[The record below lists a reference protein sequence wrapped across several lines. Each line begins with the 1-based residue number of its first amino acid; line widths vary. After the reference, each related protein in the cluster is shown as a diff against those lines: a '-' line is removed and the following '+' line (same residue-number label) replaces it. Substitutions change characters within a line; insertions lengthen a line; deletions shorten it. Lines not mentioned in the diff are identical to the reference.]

1 MCFMNTIDNSA
12 DNEIINN
19 SGNNAGENNQ
29 QSDELI
35 SKKELLEKYGISY
48 GTLYRWR
55 RLGLIPDEW
64 FIRRSTYTG
73 QETFF
78 PRELVCARV
87 ELILENRD
95 ETSLEELARR
105 IRKKDDG
112 DDGTAALI
120 IETAGG
126 ARRIPITEIKTIKL
140 KYGGREVDIT
150 NIFKELGV

>member
-1 MCFMNTIDNSA
+1 MSA
-12 DNEIINN
+12 TGHSDDNEDINN
-19 SGNNAGENNQ
+19 SGYNTGEDNQ

-35 SKKELLEKYGISY
+35 SKKELLEKYSISY

-78 PRELVCARV
+78 PRELVCSRV
-87 ELILENRD
+87 ELILKNRD
-95 ETSLEELARR
+95 DTSLEELARR

-112 DDGTAALI
+112 DDGPAALI
-120 IETAGG
+120 IKTAGG
-126 ARRIPITEIKTIKL
+126 TRRIPITEIKTIRL
-140 KYGGREVDIT
+140 KHGGREVDIT
-150 NIFKELGV
+150 NIFKELDV

>member
-1 MCFMNTIDNSA
+1 MGTTDRSD
-12 DNEIINN
+12 DNENMINN
-19 SGNNAGENNQ
+19 SGNSGENNQ

-105 IRKKDDG
+105 VRKKDDG
-112 DDGTAALI
+112 DDGSAALI

-126 ARRIPITEIKTIKL
+126 SRRIPITEIKTVKL

-150 NIFKELGV
+150 NIFKELSI